1 MRAQE
6 YGQAGD
12 QYHELYSGSRRINAV
27 PEGEPLAPYEMLCGL
42 LVPLY
47 TARAA
52 EEVFYGRG
60 AVTLSTAKEVRAVRS
75 LHGPAF
81 ILTSFTPDHISAQSC
96 LRLQVYR

>member
-75 LHGPAF
+75 LHGPAS
-81 ILTSFTPDHISAQSC
+81 ILTLFPQNLISAQPC
-96 LRLQVYR
+96 LLL